1 MDRLAPEA
9 VGMIDNIIHA
19 AVVMTTPLLLAA
31 LGGLINRVGGI
42 VNIGL
47 DSMMLAGALVGLIVA
62 STSGSWVVGLVG
74 AAAIGALLGLLM
86 SLAVT
91 RLDANEIIV
100 GLGFN
105 IAVAG
110 LVRFFLKSAYGTS
123 GTLNLLDVARLPEI
137 VIPGVADV
145 PILGA
150 IFSGHDPL
158 TWAAWIMVP
167 LTAWFLRRVRLG
179 LRLRAAGSAP
189 QAARALGL
197 KPLNL
202 RDASTVYA
210 GAMSGLAGAY
220 LSIGVVGIFNE
231 GITAGRGFIALAAF
245 YFGRNHPWATAVGA
259 LLFGFFDAFQ
269 IRMQGRG
276 IPAELV
282 QTLPYVMVIVVLT
295 ALAIGSRR
303 SRAKGY
309 S

>member
-1 MDRLAPEA
+1 
-9 VGMIDNIIHA
+9 MIDNVIHA
-19 AVVMTTPLLLAA
+19 AVVMTTPVLLAA
-31 LGGLINRVGGI
+31 LGGLVNRIAGL

-62 STSGSWVVGLVG
+62 SSTGSWFAALV
-74 AAAIGALLGLLM
+74 AAALIGAILGLLM
-86 SLAVT
+86 SLIVT
-91 RLDANEIIV
+91 RFDANEIIV

-110 LVRFFLKSAYGTS
+110 LVRFFLKTVYGSS
-123 GTLNLLDVARLPEI
+123 GTLNLPDVARLPRI
-137 VIPGVADV
+137 DIPVIQDI

-150 IFSGHDPL
+150 LFSGHDPL
-158 TWAAWIMVP
+158 TWAAWLMVP
-167 LTAWFLRRVRLG
+167 LTAWALRRTRLG
-179 LRLRAAGSAP
+179 LRLRAAGAAP
-189 QAARALGL
+189 HAARALGL
-197 KPLNL
+197 SPLTL
-202 RDASTVYA
+202 RDASTVFA
-210 GAMSGLAGAY
+210 GLMAGLAGAY

-245 YFGRNHPWATAVGA
+245 YFGRSRPWLTAACA

-269 IRMQGRG
+269 IRLQGRG

-295 ALAIGSRR
+295 VMALTTRR
-303 SRAKGY
+303 STAKG

>member
-1 MDRLAPEA
+1 
-9 VGMIDNIIHA
+9 
-19 AVVMTTPLLLAA
+19 LLAA
-31 LGGLINRVGGI
+31 LGGLVNRIAGL

-62 STSGSWVVGLVG
+62 SSTGSWFAALV
-74 AAAIGALLGLLM
+74 AAALIGAILGLLM
-86 SLAVT
+86 SLIVT
-91 RLDANEIIV
+91 RFDANEIIV

-110 LVRFFLKSAYGTS
+110 LVRFFLKTVYGSS
-123 GTLNLLDVARLPEI
+123 GTLNLPDVARLPRI
-137 VIPGVADV
+137 DIPVIQDI

-150 IFSGHDPL
+150 LFSGHDPL
-158 TWAAWIMVP
+158 TWAAWLMVP
-167 LTAWFLRRVRLG
+167 LTAWALRRTRLG
-179 LRLRAAGSAP
+179 LRLRAAGAAP
-189 QAARALGL
+189 HAARALGL
-197 KPLNL
+197 SPLTL
-202 RDASTVYA
+202 RDASTVFA
-210 GAMSGLAGAY
+210 GLMAGLAGAY

-245 YFGRNHPWATAVGA
+245 YFGRSRPWLTAACA

-269 IRMQGRG
+269 IRLQGRG

-295 ALAIGSRR
+295 VMALTTRR
-303 SRAKGY
+303 STAKG